1 MYTGLYTKRW
11 KGSRFLGYR
20 GMMKYTLQDEV
31 HQSEGHGLRGVLGYK
46 KRELIKIIGS
56 LAEVN
61 DTLIE
66 NLSGVNGDA
75 IIKALTECQ
84 ETAIAIG
91 TELEKAGAEHTVH
104 ILEDYCEMVYQMTLV
119 IDRPNKLKK
128 LAKKIQKQ
136 LQMALNQVKYD
147 LPDDKKEVIF
157 LPYKASMWD
166 SLESVWKAASEDET
180 CEAYVIPIPYFD
192 KNPDGSM
199 GQMHYEGNDYPEDVP
214 ITDWQEYSIPERRPD
229 AIYIHNPY
237 DQFNYVTSVHPDYY
251 ASNLRKYTDLL
262 VYIPYFIAIDDNVEK
277 HFCTTNGVLYAH
289 KVIVQSKKVRQTY
302 IKELHKFEKENNCKG
317 LFGKIEDKVVALGSP
332 KYDKV
337 LDAKREDYKIPREW
351 EKVIVKP
358 DGDRKKVILYN
369 TTIGSTLKESAD
381 MLAKIEDVLKV
392 FEKNQETALLWRPHP
407 LLKATLKSMRP
418 DLLKDFIRIEENYK
432 EAGWGIYDE
441 SADLYRAIAISD
453 AYYGDMS
460 SVVELYKQTGKPIM
474 IQNVEVIYQNADT
487 GC

>member
-1 MYTGLYTKRW
+1 M
-11 KGSRFLGYR
+11 
-20 GMMKYTLQDEV
+20 
-31 HQSEGHGLRGVLGYK
+31 GYK
-46 KRELIKIIGS
+46 KKELIKIIGS

-61 DTLIE
+61 DAVIKNFSHADTK
-66 NLSGVNGDA
+66 A
-75 IIKALTECQ
+75 IIEALTECQ
-84 ETAIAIG
+84 ETAITIG
-91 TELEKAGAEHTVH
+91 TYLEGNGQGDIVH
-104 ILEDYCEMVYQMTLV
+104 RLEDYCEMIYQMTL
-119 IDRPNKLKK
+119 ILSNPNQVKK

-136 LQMALNQVKYD
+136 LLQVSNQVKYD

-166 SLESVWKAASEDET
+166 SLESVWKAAAEDET
-180 CEAYVIPIPYFD
+180 CEAFVIPIPYFD
-192 KNPDGSM
+192 KNPDGTF
-199 GQMHYEGNDYPEDVP
+199 GQLHYEGNEYPKDVP
-214 ITDWQEYSIPERRPD
+214 ITDWQEYHIPERRPD

-262 VYIPYFIAIDDNVEK
+262 VYIPYFIAIDDNVEE

-302 IKELHKFEKENNCKG
+302 IKEFHKFEKENNCKD

-337 LDAKREDYKIPREW
+337 LASKREDYELPCEW
-351 EKVIVKP
+351 EKVIQRP
-358 DGDRKKVILYN
+358 DGNRKKVILYN

-381 MLAKIEDVLKV
+381 MLAKIEDVLRF
-392 FEKNQETALLWRPHP
+392 FENDRETALLWRPHP
-407 LLKATLKSMRP
+407 LLKTTLRSMRP
-418 DLLKDFIRIEENYK
+418 DLLQDFLRIEEQYK
-432 EAGWGIYDE
+432 KGGWGIYDE
-441 SADLYRAIAISD
+441 SADLYRAIAVSD

-474 IQNVEVIYQNADT
+474 IQNVEVMCQDEDT

>member
-1 MYTGLYTKRW
+1 M
-11 KGSRFLGYR
+11 
-20 GMMKYTLQDEV
+20 
-31 HQSEGHGLRGVLGYK
+31 GYK
-46 KRELIKIIGS
+46 KKELIKIIGS

-61 DTLIE
+61 DAVIK
-66 NLSGVNGDA
+66 NFSHADMKA
-75 IIKALTECQ
+75 IIEALTECQ
-84 ETAIAIG
+84 ETAITIG
-91 TELEKAGAEHTVH
+91 TYLEGNGQGDIVH
-104 ILEDYCEMVYQMTLV
+104 RLEDYCEMIYQMTL
-119 IDRPNKLKK
+119 ILSNPNQVKK

-136 LQMALNQVKYD
+136 LLQVSNQVKYD

-166 SLESVWKAASEDET
+166 SLESVWKAAAEDET
-180 CEAYVIPIPYFD
+180 CEAFVIPIPYFD
-192 KNPDGSM
+192 KNPDGTF
-199 GQMHYEGNDYPEDVP
+199 GQLHYEGNEYPKDVP
-214 ITDWQEYSIPERRPD
+214 ITDWQEYHIPERRPD

-262 VYIPYFIAIDDNVEK
+262 VYIPYFIAIDDNVEE

-302 IKELHKFEKENNCKG
+302 IKEFHKFEKENNCKD

-337 LDAKREDYKIPREW
+337 LASKREDYELPCEW
-351 EKVIVKP
+351 EKVIQRP
-358 DGDRKKVILYN
+358 DGNRKKVILYN

-381 MLAKIEDVLKV
+381 MLAKIEDVLRF
-392 FEKNQETALLWRPHP
+392 FENDRETALLWRPHP
-407 LLKATLKSMRP
+407 LLKTTLRSMRP
-418 DLLKDFIRIEENYK
+418 DLLQDFLRIEEQYK
-432 EAGWGIYDE
+432 KGGWGIYDE
-441 SADLYRAIAISD
+441 SADLYRAIAVSD

-474 IQNVEVIYQNADT
+474 IQNVEVMCQDEDT

>member
-1 MYTGLYTKRW
+1 M
-11 KGSRFLGYR
+11 
-20 GMMKYTLQDEV
+20 
-31 HQSEGHGLRGVLGYK
+31 GYK
-46 KRELIKIIGS
+46 KKELIKIIGS

-61 DTLIE
+61 DAVVKNFSHADTK
-66 NLSGVNGDA
+66 A
-75 IIKALTECQ
+75 IIEALTECQ
-84 ETAIAIG
+84 ETAITIG
-91 TELEKAGAEHTVH
+91 TYLEGNGQGDIVH
-104 ILEDYCEMVYQMTLV
+104 RLEDYCEMIYQMTL
-119 IDRPNKLKK
+119 ILSNPNQVKK

-136 LQMALNQVKYD
+136 LLQVSNQVKYD

-166 SLESVWKAASEDET
+166 SLESVWKAAAEDET
-180 CEAYVIPIPYFD
+180 CEAFVIPIPYFD
-192 KNPDGSM
+192 KNPDGTF
-199 GQMHYEGNDYPEDVP
+199 GQLHYEGNEYPKDVP
-214 ITDWQEYSIPERRPD
+214 ITDWQEYHIPERRPD

-262 VYIPYFIAIDDNVEK
+262 VYIPYFIAIDDNVEE

-302 IKELHKFEKENNCKG
+302 IKEFHKFEKENNCKD

-337 LDAKREDYKIPREW
+337 LASKREDYELPCEW
-351 EKVIVKP
+351 EKVIQRP
-358 DGDRKKVILYN
+358 DGNRKKVILYN

-381 MLAKIEDVLKV
+381 MLAKIEDVLRF
-392 FEKNQETALLWRPHP
+392 FENDRETALLWRPHP
-407 LLKATLKSMRP
+407 LLKTTLRSMRP
-418 DLLKDFIRIEENYK
+418 DLLQDFLRIEEQYK
-432 EAGWGIYDE
+432 KGGWGIYDE
-441 SADLYRAIAISD
+441 SADLYRAIAVSD

-474 IQNVEVIYQNADT
+474 IQNVEVMCQDEDT

>member
-1 MYTGLYTKRW
+1 M
-11 KGSRFLGYR
+11 
-20 GMMKYTLQDEV
+20 
-31 HQSEGHGLRGVLGYK
+31 GYK
-46 KRELIKIIGS
+46 KKELIKIIGS

-61 DTLIE
+61 DAVIKNFSHADTK
-66 NLSGVNGDA
+66 A
-75 IIKALTECQ
+75 IIEALTECQ
-84 ETAIAIG
+84 ETAITIG
-91 TELEKAGAEHTVH
+91 TYLEGNGQGDIVH
-104 ILEDYCEMVYQMTLV
+104 RLEDYCEMIYQMTL
-119 IDRPNKLKK
+119 ILSNPNQVKK

-136 LQMALNQVKYD
+136 LLQVSNQVKYD

-166 SLESVWKAASEDET
+166 SLESVWKAAAEDET
-180 CEAYVIPIPYFD
+180 CEAFVIPIPYFD
-192 KNPDGSM
+192 KNPEGTF
-199 GQMHYEGNDYPEDVP
+199 GQLHYEGNEYPKDVP
-214 ITDWQEYSIPERRPD
+214 ITDWQAYHIPERRPD

-262 VYIPYFIAIDDNVEK
+262 VYIPYFIAIDDNVEE

-302 IKELHKFEKENNCKG
+302 IKEFHKFEKENHCKD

-337 LDAKREDYKIPREW
+337 LASKREDYELPCEW
-351 EKVIVKP
+351 EKVIQRP
-358 DGDRKKVILYN
+358 DGNRKKVILYN

-381 MLAKIEDVLKV
+381 MLAKIEDVLRF
-392 FEKNQETALLWRPHP
+392 FENDRETALLWRPHP
-407 LLKATLKSMRP
+407 LLKTTLRSMRP
-418 DLLKDFIRIEENYK
+418 DLLQDFLRIEEQYK
-432 EAGWGIYDE
+432 KGGWGIYDE
-441 SADLYRAIAISD
+441 SADLYRAIAVSD

-474 IQNVEVIYQNADT
+474 IQNVEVMCQDEDT

>member
-1 MYTGLYTKRW
+1 MDAVIKNFSHADTK
-11 KGSRFLGYR
+11 
-20 GMMKYTLQDEV
+20 
-31 HQSEGHGLRGVLGYK
+31 
-46 KRELIKIIGS
+46 
-56 LAEVN
+56 
-61 DTLIE
+61 
-66 NLSGVNGDA
+66 A
-75 IIKALTECQ
+75 IIEALTECQ
-84 ETAIAIG
+84 ETAITIG
-91 TELEKAGAEHTVH
+91 TYLEGNGQGDIVH
-104 ILEDYCEMVYQMTLV
+104 RLEDYCEMIYQMTL
-119 IDRPNKLKK
+119 ILSNPNQVKK

-136 LQMALNQVKYD
+136 LLQVSNQVKYD

-166 SLESVWKAASEDET
+166 SLESVWKAAAEDET
-180 CEAYVIPIPYFD
+180 CEAFVIPIPYFD
-192 KNPDGSM
+192 KNPDGTF
-199 GQMHYEGNDYPEDVP
+199 GQLHYEGNEYPKDVP
-214 ITDWQEYSIPERRPD
+214 ITDWQEYHIPERRPD

-262 VYIPYFIAIDDNVEK
+262 VYIPYFIAIDDNVEE

-302 IKELHKFEKENNCKG
+302 IKEFHKFEKENNCKD

-337 LDAKREDYKIPREW
+337 LASKREDYELPCEW
-351 EKVIVKP
+351 EKVIQRP
-358 DGDRKKVILYN
+358 DGNRKKVILYN

-381 MLAKIEDVLKV
+381 MLAKIEDVLRF
-392 FEKNQETALLWRPHP
+392 FENDRETALLWRPHP
-407 LLKATLKSMRP
+407 LLKTTLRSMRP
-418 DLLKDFIRIEENYK
+418 DLLQDFLRIEEQYK
-432 EAGWGIYDE
+432 KGGWGIYDE
-441 SADLYRAIAISD
+441 SADLYRAIAVSD

-474 IQNVEVIYQNADT
+474 IQNVEVMCQDEDT